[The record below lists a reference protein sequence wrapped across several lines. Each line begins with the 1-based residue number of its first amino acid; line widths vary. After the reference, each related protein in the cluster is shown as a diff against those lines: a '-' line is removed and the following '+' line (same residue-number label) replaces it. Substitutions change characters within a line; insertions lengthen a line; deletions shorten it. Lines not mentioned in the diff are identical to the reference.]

1 VTLVIGV
8 GLVVLAFAF
17 VLLPLFR
24 KPSSRATEG
33 PDPAVLRAGLY
44 QQILDAE
51 LDTRLGKL
59 DSVDFQELRMRL
71 LGDAAALIVADRGEA
86 IAEEDATARFE
97 HEIAAARAALRAK
110 PSMRGV
116 NA

>member
-1 VTLVIGV
+1 LTLVIGV
-8 GLVVLAFAF
+8 ALVVLAFAF

-24 KPSSRATEG
+24 KLSIRAADG
-33 PDPAVLRAGLY
+33 PDPAVLRASLY

-59 DSVDFQELRMRL
+59 DSVDFQELRTRL
-71 LGDAAALIVADRGEA
+71 LGDAAALIVADQSA
-86 IAEEDATARFE
+86 TVPEEDATARVE

>member
-1 VTLVIGV
+1 MTLVIGIA
-8 GLVVLAFAF
+8 LVVLAITF

-24 KPSSRATEG
+24 KPSTLEADR
-33 PDPAVLRAGLY
+33 PDPAVLRAALY

-59 DSVDFQELRMRL
+59 DSVDFQELRTRL
-71 LGDAAALIVADRGEA
+71 LREAAALIVADQGEA
-86 IAEEDATARFE
+86 IANEDATARVE

-110 PSMRGV
+110 PSMGGA